1 MTTMLSIVGFA
12 LLFALYGVLR
22 TGGRCTENCGACT
35 NACGTAHGQDES

>member
-1 MTTMLSIVGFA
+1 MLSIVGFA